1 MDTRNPS
8 NAPGQRRRNG
18 GPGRA
23 ANPRERGTASFQ
35 VVVLLVPVVFG
46 LMGFAVDLGRL
57 YSARNDLKTAA
68 NSIALAAAPELA
80 GTAVSLENA
89 STAGLYAISTT
100 NGRGNLYDF
109 GGMPIGQTTGNFNS
123 EAPTLNFYDT
133 AASALG
139 TDGATGGE
147 AGGTTARYVKVTVR
161 GEAPLIFWRFLSLA
175 QEGKLNLVATAVAG
189 FSSPVCQ
196 ACGIEPIG
204 LQAIN
209 QEDTTDFGFTVGSR
223 YTLGYLCTGGA
234 TPGAIANTVQRVPYV
249 LLNKYNESATVLSDE
264 NTQLYRIGALGM
276 APNLDSTFSCVR
288 YNAEETIWVNA
299 APLAC
304 NQNRVNTQITTFLCG
319 LAARFDNTTV
329 PAACNAVAETDTI
342 LSASSIDTDITDI
355 EDYTA
360 YVGNRRRVITVPI
373 VDTASTSTMV
383 VLGFRQF
390 LLEPAANDV
399 TLNASDQNGRF
410 AALYLGTV
418 MPVRAGR
425 IDGCSLTAGPG
436 KVVLHQ

>member
-1 MDTRNPS
+1 MVRR
-8 NAPGQRRRNG
+8 AGGQ
-18 GPGRA
+18 
-23 ANPRERGTASFQ
+23 RGTASFQ
-35 VVVLLVPVVFG
+35 LVVLLVPVLFG

-57 YSARNDLKTAA
+57 YSARNDLKNAA
-68 NSIALAAAPELA
+68 NSIAQAAAAQLA
-80 GTAVSLENA
+80 GTAVSIENA
-89 STAGLYAISTT
+89 TTAGLYAINTT
-100 NGRGNLYDF
+100 NGRGNLYDY
-109 GGMPIGQTTGNFNS
+109 GGLAVGESSGNLNS
-123 EAPTLNFYDT
+123 EAPVMTFFDT
-133 AASALG
+133 VSSALG
-139 TDGATGGE
+139 TEGATGGE
-147 AGGTTARYVKVTVR
+147 AGATTARHVKVTVR
-161 GEAPLIFWRFLSLA
+161 GEAPLVFWRFLSLA
-175 QEGKLNLVATAVAG
+175 QEGKLNLVTEAVAG
-189 FSSPVCQ
+189 VSSPVCQ

-204 LQAIN
+204 LQAISVD
-209 QEDTTDFGFTVGSR
+209 DTTDFGFAVGSR
-223 YTLGYLCTGGA
+223 YTLGYLCNGGPN
-234 TPGAIANTVQRVPYV
+234 PGALANTLQRVPYV
-249 LLNKYNESATVLSDE
+249 LLNKYNESAQTLAEE

-276 APNLDSTFSCVR
+276 PANTDSTFSCVR

-299 APLAC
+299 APLNC

-342 LSASSIDTDITDI
+342 LSAATVDSDLADV

-360 YVGNRRRVITVPI
+360 YIGNRRRVITVPI
-373 VDTASTSTMV
+373 VDTASTATMV

-399 TLNASDQNGRF
+399 TLNAADQNGRF